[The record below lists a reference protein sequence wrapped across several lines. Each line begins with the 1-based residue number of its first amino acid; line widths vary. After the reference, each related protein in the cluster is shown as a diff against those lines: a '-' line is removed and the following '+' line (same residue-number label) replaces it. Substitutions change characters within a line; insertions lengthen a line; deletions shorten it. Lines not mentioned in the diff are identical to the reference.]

1 MLFQYYYQWFVLVG
15 VVINDAL
22 AILPITIIILVISVV
37 ILGVAIED
45 ASAQSD
51 HAIV

>member
-1 MLFQYYYQWFVLVG
+1 MK

>member
-1 MLFQYYYQWFVLVG
+1 MG

-37 ILGVAIED
+37 ILGVAMKD
-45 ASAQSD
+45 AYAQSD
-51 HAIV
+51 HAILYRMMCIFLF